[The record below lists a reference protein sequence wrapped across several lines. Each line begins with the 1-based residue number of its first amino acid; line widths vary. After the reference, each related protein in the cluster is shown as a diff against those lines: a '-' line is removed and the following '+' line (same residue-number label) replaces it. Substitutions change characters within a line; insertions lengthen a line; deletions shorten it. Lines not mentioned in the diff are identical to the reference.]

1 MRVIP
6 AERGRVSIQ
15 LQFSS
20 GGPAFHPA
28 QQAEGGAEQ
37 PGAGF
42 KYWTHRLSVAP
53 AVTGAPE
60 SDRRYPCQS
69 FPNGK

>member
-37 PGAGF
+37 PGGGGDGDDSA
-42 KYWTHRLSVAP
+42 HRALCKHDVG
-53 AVTGAPE
+53 VFTKI
-60 SDRRYPCQS
+60 Y
-69 FPNGK
+69 F